1 LRKAAPR
8 MAATNTPR
16 GVQTNT
22 TTLNPV
28 EVRINGGM
36 LALNRFLMTLQNKRM
51 PVASFT
57 VGRDHEGMRA
67 TILLDCPPEQALRY
81 TALLSALEDVEE
93 IGAADEMVEVA
104 LLKVAGD
111 PPPLYESARRAGVEV
126 HGDGETLVASGEP
139 ERLERWLAEIKDSL
153 KDVVRLGPVAR
164 PGDGG
169 V

>member
-1 LRKAAPR
+1 

-16 GVQTNT
+16 GVQTDT
-22 TTLNPV
+22 TTLNPI

-51 PVASFT
+51 PVANFT
-57 VGRDHEGMRA
+57 VGRDGGGMRA
-67 TILLDCPPEQALRY
+67 TILLDCPPEQARRY

-93 IGAADEMVEVA
+93 IGAVDEMVEVM
-104 LLKVAGD
+104 LLKVGGD
-111 PPPLYESARRAGVEV
+111 PPYESARHAGVKV

-139 ERLERWLAEIKDSL
+139 ERLKAWLAEITDSVE
-153 KDVVRLGPVAR
+153 DVVRLGPVAR
-164 PGDGG
+164 PGNGG

>member
-1 LRKAAPR
+1 

-16 GVQTNT
+16 GVQTDT
-22 TTLNPV
+22 TNLNPI

-51 PVASFT
+51 PVANFT
-57 VGRDHEGMRA
+57 VGRDGGGMRA
-67 TILLDCPPEQALRY
+67 TILLDCPPQPARRY

-93 IGAADEMVEVA
+93 IGAVDEMVEVV
-104 LLKVAGD
+104 LLKVGGD
-111 PPPLYESARRAGVEV
+111 PPYESARRAGVEV
-126 HGDGETLVASGEP
+126 HGDGEPLGASGEP
-139 ERLERWLAEIKDSL
+139 ERLKVWLAEITDSVEDL
-153 KDVVRLGPVAR
+153 VRLGPVAR